1 MLPLAAVIAFAQSP
15 QPAFTRGVPS
25 TYFERG
31 AVVSDSVIASQVGRD
46 LLRKGGNAVDAA
58 VGVGF
63 ALAVTFPA
71 AGNIGGGGFMMVR
84 MADGRAVAI
93 DYRETAPRRSTRD
106 MYKNPADSLR
116 GYLASGTPG
125 TTMGMWEAHR
135 RFGKL
140 PWRDVVGP
148 AIKLARDGFTVPSDL
163 AQDLRSGA
171 KGFEPFPAAHEQFTR
186 RGRFYAAGETF
197 RQPDLARTLERIQ
210 SQGPKGFYEGETARL
225 FEQAMRAN
233 GGLIDAQD
241 LRDYKAKIREPIRGS
256 YRGYEIMT
264 MPPPSS
270 GGIALLQMLGMVER
284 DDIAKLGFQ
293 NSQTLH
299 LLVESM
305 KRAFADRA
313 EHLGDPD
320 FVSIPTKALLEKDYI
335 SRMRESI
342 SDKAT
347 PAASIRNRPQSH
359 AGNGMHTTHFSV
371 VDADGNAVSNTYT
384 LNTGFGSGVVIAGT
398 GVLMNNEMD
407 DFSTQPGKPNVFG
420 LIQSGKNE
428 VAPNKR
434 PLSSMT
440 PTILLKDGKV
450 VAVLGSPGGPTI
462 INTVFQTI
470 LNLVDHGMSPQ
481 QAVSATRFHH
491 QWMPDQIS
499 WEPFG
504 LSADVRSAMEAR
516 GHKFALMGRIIGS
529 CHVVAVDATG
539 RRRVGVDPRVS
550 SAGSAG
556 Y

>member
-1 MLPLAAVIAFAQSP
+1 MFLLAAAFGLTQGP
-15 QPAFTRGVPS
+15 QPAFSRGIQS
-25 TYFERG
+25 AYFDKG
-31 AVVSDSVIASQVGRD
+31 AVVSDSQIASQVGID

-71 AGNIGGGGFMMVR
+71 AGNLGGGGFMIVR
-84 MADGRAVAI
+84 MADGRSVAI

-125 TTMGMWEAHR
+125 TPMGMWEAHR

-140 PWRDVVGP
+140 PWHDVVSPSVRLAQNGF
-148 AIKLARDGFTVPSDL
+148 AIPSDL
-163 AQDLRSGA
+163 AQDLRSAA
-171 KGFEPFPAAHEQFTR
+171 KGFEPFPAAYEQFTR
-186 RGRFYAAGETF
+186 KGRFYAAGETF
-197 RQPDLARTLERIQ
+197 RQPDLAKTLERIA

-225 FEQAMRAN
+225 IERAMKDN

-241 LRDYKAKIREPIRGS
+241 LRGYKAKLREPIRGS
-256 YRGYEIMT
+256 YRGYEILT

-293 NSQTLH
+293 SSASLH
-299 LLVESM
+299 LMVEAM

-320 FVSIPTKALLEKDYI
+320 FASVPMKELLDRNYI
-335 SRMRESI
+335 SRMRASI
-342 SDKAT
+342 GDKAT
-347 PAASIRNRPQSH
+347 PAESIRSRPPSR
-359 AGNGMHTTHFSV
+359 AGQGMHTTHYSV
-371 VDADGNAVSNTYT
+371 IDAQGNAVSNTYT
-384 LNTGFGSGVVIAGT
+384 LNTGFGSGVVIPGT

-407 DFSTQPGKPNVFG
+407 DFATQPGKPNVFG
-420 LIQSGKNE
+420 LIQSAKNE

-440 PTILLKDGKV
+440 PTILLRDGKV
-450 VAVLGSPGGPTI
+450 AAALGSPGGPTI

-470 LNLVDHGMSPQ
+470 LNLADHGMSPQ
-481 QAVSATRFHH
+481 QAVSAARFHH
-491 QWMPDQIS
+491 QWMPDLIA

-504 LSADVRSAMEAR
+504 LSADVRAALEAR
-516 GHKFALMGRIIGS
+516 GHKFAPPGRLMGS
-529 CHVVAVDATG
+529 CHVVAVDASG
-539 RRRVGVDPRVS
+539 KKRVGVDPRVA
-550 SAGSAG
+550 SAGAAG